1 MTRDAAEIARL
12 SAEAMWAADRA
23 GQALGIEVL
32 ETSPGRARVAMTV
45 AERMINGHATCHGA
59 FIFTL
64 ADTAFALAS
73 SSHGRRVAVQHCSV
87 TFLTPGR
94 LGMRLVAEAR
104 ERHRAG
110 RNGIYDVAVRDAA
123 DGTVIAEFRGH
134 ARITAGSRPD
144 EDETHR
150 R

>member
-1 MTRDAAEIARL
+1 VTRDAVEAARR
-12 SAEAMWAADRA
+12 SAEALWAEDQAS
-23 GQALGIEVL
+23 QALGIQLL
-32 ETSPGRARVAMTV
+32 EAGPGRARVAMTV
-45 AERMINGHATCHGA
+45 SERMINGHATCHGA
-59 FIFTL
+59 YIFTL

-73 SSHGRRVAVQHCSV
+73 SSHGRGVAVQHCSV

-94 LGMRLVAEAR
+94 LGMRLEAEAR

-110 RNGIYDVAVRDAA
+110 RSGIYDVAVRDGA

-134 ARITAGSRPD
+134 ARLGADRRD
-144 EDETHR
+144 EGGALR